1 MLIQNGDAIYIAE
14 LRVPSYFYL
23 QREIRDEIP
32 NPNGFGIH
40 KGYWRMRPQD
50 EQSEVVGYVEI
61 ALTIEFVDQTLREAE
76 EHSLKVGRAFSSIV
90 SAYGGYPLGG
100 VRLKRVASK
109 SVDGYLKSQHNYWYG
124 YKSHNLSIFNQAIK
138 QQFQQ
143 YLKNFSQTDG
153 KTRHLL
159 QSAIHWYGIAISADD
174 PTVSLVAAWT
184 GLESIGLALHDK
196 VHPNGPKAPCETCNN
211 KAGEDRKR
219 KIAGIEHAFRYL
231 TKASFLESVP
241 EEIKGLIVG
250 DIVDGFSAEE
260 AARLRNDVVHG
271 SKDKDI
277 EVLQQ
282 QCSEVRRHL
291 LHVLNASILG
301 TMGPSTGAWLAGHYE
316 VQPEGRFSLKFKKGT
331 KYSPF
336 LDEWVKGPD
345 IQPEPTDPSEGYLIA
360 ATVGLEWRSTEKNAR
375 LVEAKCEELFRRDAD
390 VYSFESKSIM
400 TGVPTWQD
408 RAEEPVWKEFTIPE
422 T

>member
-1 MLIQNGDAIYIAE
+1 MLIQNGHTIYVAE

-23 QREIRDEIP
+23 QRAIRDEIP

-50 EQSEVVGYVEI
+50 EQSEVEGYVEL
-61 ALTIEFVDQTLREAE
+61 ALTIEFVAQTLMEAE
-76 EHSLKVGRAFSSIV
+76 DHSLKVGRAFNSIV

-100 VRLKRVASK
+100 VRLNRVASR
-109 SVDGYLKSQHNYWYG
+109 SVDGYLISQHDYWYG
-124 YKSHNLSIFNQAIK
+124 YKSHNLSIFSQATK
-138 QQFQQ
+138 HQFQQ
-143 YLKNFSQTDG
+143 YLENFSRTDG

-196 VHPNGPKAPCETCNN
+196 VHPDGPKAPCETCNN
-211 KAGEDRKR
+211 KAGEDRDR

-231 TKASFLESVP
+231 TKAFLQEPMP
-241 EEIKGLIVG
+241 EEIKDSIAG
-250 DIVDGFSAEE
+250 DIIDGFSAEE
-260 AARLRNDVVHG
+260 AATLRNDVVHG
-271 SKDKDI
+271 LKDI

-282 QCSEVRRHL
+282 KCSEVRRHL
-291 LHVLNASILG
+291 LHVLNVSLLG

-316 VQPEGRFSLKFKKGT
+316 VHPGGRFSLKFKKGR
-331 KYSPF
+331 KRSPF
-336 LDEWVKGPD
+336 LDEWVEGPE
-345 IQPEPTDPSEGYLIA
+345 IQPEPTDRSEGSPVA
-360 ATVGLEWRSTEKNAR
+360 ATVEFTWHATEENAR

-390 VYSFESKSIM
+390 VFSFEAQSFVA
-400 TGVPTWQD
+400 GLPTWQD
-408 RAEEPVWKEFTIPE
+408 RAEEPGWKEFTVSKPS
-422 T
+422 